1 MLRNFTDQEI
11 MDIID
16 GQKKFFSQGETLSY
30 QFRVDQLTKLK
41 ESILKYQTQL
51 EEALYID
58 LGKNRFESYTSEI
71 GFILYSISHTIKHL
85 KKWMKPE
92 KKKTPI
98 SLMFTKSEVIKQP
111 YGCVYI
117 IGPYNYPFQ
126 LLIEPLIG
134 AIAAGNCAILSPSEL
149 TPHVCEVIKDI
160 VNNTF
165 SANYICCV
173 EGGIENNTLLLN
185 SPVDYIFFTGSI
197 NVGKIVMQ
205 AAAKRLTPVTL
216 ELGGKSPVII
226 ENSANLKIASQRIAW
241 GKLMNCGQTC
251 VAPDYVLVPNELKDE
266 FLLRLKETINEF
278 YGEEIIKNK
287 DYGRIVNDRHIQR
300 LKKIIEKDKKY
311 LFMGGTIDE
320 KQRYIEPTILSLD
333 NFEAASMQEEIFGPI
348 LPVIGYSDIG
358 QALAYINSHDKPLA
372 LYVFSENQK
381 AIDSII
387 NNTASGGVA
396 INETIS
402 HIINPNLPFGGIGS
416 SGIGNYHGEYS
427 FNTFSH
433 QRSCLRKTTKLKLNL
448 IYPPFNVKKLK
459 NVKSILK

>member
-372 LYVFSENQK
+372 LYVFSEDQK

-448 IYPPFNVKKLK
+448 IYPPFYVKKLK

>member
-226 ENSANLKIASQRIAW
+226 EKSANLKIASQRIAW

-320 KQRYIEPTILSLD
+320 KQRYIEATILSLD